1 MFGWFVLAGL
11 PQPSCPILSLL
22 LRNDH
27 LHPPSSMQGCA
38 ALLPWVRR
46 QRMCRQLMYLKV
58 PFFLRRR
65 NTVAQSLGYVEMGHD
80 DRLLCLCKVRAC
92 SVGSSRIAP
101 TLVPDSLPPF
111 ATTTCIP
118 RQACRAVRL
127 SCLGCMC
134 DLWLKGAVFLA
145 PRNRSLKASATWKW
159 DTCSA
164 CARSAV
170 RAGRTMR

>member
-1 MFGWFVLAGL
+1 MLCLCKVRSASRTHDAVIGYASIVPIAAIDDDCSPESVFGWFVLAGL

-65 NTVAQSLGYVEMGHD
+65 NTVAQSLGYVEMGHM
-80 DRLLCLCKVRAC
+80 LCLCKVRQSA
-92 SVGSSRIAP
+92 SRTHDAMIGYASIVPIA
-101 TLVPDSLPPF
+101 
-111 ATTTCIP
+111 A
-118 RQACRAVRL
+118 
-127 SCLGCMC
+127 
-134 DLWLKGAVFLA
+134 WH
-145 PRNRSLKASATWKW
+145 
-159 DTCSA
+159 
-164 CARSAV
+164 
-170 RAGRTMR
+170 